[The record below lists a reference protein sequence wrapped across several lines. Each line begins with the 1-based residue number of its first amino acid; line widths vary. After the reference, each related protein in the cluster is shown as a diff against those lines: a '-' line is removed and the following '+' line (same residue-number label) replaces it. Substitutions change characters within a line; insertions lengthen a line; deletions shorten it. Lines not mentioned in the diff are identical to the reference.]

1 MAIFES
7 LEEPPPLPTTQ
18 VPCLNIFNRYA
29 VGQSRTSRVSSEAI
43 ELDCGPTDPPAG
55 EFLQAYAG
63 FVAQLTGQEKIA
75 FVRDPCSSVAGLQD
89 PARVIV
95 LATRKTRQ
103 EPDKAARF
111 DIQEQNYD
119 DYNKDE
125 VQFHLNLAQLA
136 GTEQTLFSDHEDLFT
151 LNVRSSPETCKLQIS
166 VVYPSHLV
174 PSHAIPQLL
183 KTITSHLTRSVA
195 SLQLPNINN
204 SKHSP
209 ELSELNWPSLGKPPS
224 QSQPFNGRSHGPFL
238 LHSAFGAWAE
248 QAPHTQAIDFVSTLG
263 DSNRPAEHHTLTYG
277 ALNTAATRLAA
288 HIHERISN
296 SAGPAH
302 SQFIIPIYI
311 STSVELYISYL
322 AVLKAG
328 FAFCPI
334 PLDAPASRTAEILR
348 DLTSP
353 VILGVGD
360 EPSSGPWV
368 SEQPEPAWIDV
379 TAVSGWRDLSRT
391 DKSNVEELLEINFQ
405 PPTITDNDLAYLMY
419 TSGST
424 GKPKGVQ
431 VTHKAV
437 SCSIESHASS
447 IPLPSRTSDGFRW
460 FQFANPTF
468 DPSLMEIFVTLS
480 SGGTLCSASR
490 ALMLTD
496 LEGALNEVKA
506 TIMMATPSLAG
517 LIRPSELLTLKHLW
531 TMGEALSQ
539 TVIDKFARDFTLI
552 NTYGPTEGAINCTFL
567 GPVENGI
574 RGSIIGG
581 PLPTCSMLVI
591 DPNSDS
597 PSPVP
602 VGCVGELALAGPQVS
617 RGYLNREAET
627 AKAFVDSPEFG
638 RIYRTGDMARVV
650 WGQSGELLIDF
661 LGRILS
667 DQAKLSGRR
676 VELGEIES
684 LLATVDGVAEVVTV
698 VVKRDQE
705 EIGSERVVACIV
717 SAGQTDADK
726 RDLVDRCCQTVNH
739 HLISY
744 MRPSA
749 YLFLPKL
756 PRLTSGKTDRK
767 AIGSLLLRGNDNL
780 DIYQSDMSAAVG
792 DGQEWDSSNNEV
804 RSIVVEALAQAV
816 GEKASAI
823 QPGASLHA
831 LGLDSLGAMK
841 LLQKLRD
848 NSIHDLGVAGV
859 LRAQTPVALVALAV
873 QSIES
878 TELREEHKNHLAKT
892 EETPRQELNLFSDRN
907 ITTCAGRLQ
916 LGEADIEKVLPTTA
930 TQSGM
935 LASYLRS
942 SAASTPTTRSYIYH
956 SVMSLKPEAG
966 LDRLKQAWD
975 TVIQSY
981 DSFRTVF
988 CWLDDDLAPFAQC
1001 ILDSK
1006 ASRHPGWN
1014 IYAAVKGDTQADEKT
1029 ELALR
1034 TAERNIDIQRHPWQ
1048 LSLVYLEDQV
1058 CLILSM
1064 FHGIFDG
1071 GSLQLLL
1078 DDVSAVYTGQDSLP
1092 RTSLDHIV
1100 DHHFMADHAST
1111 AEFWNRQLEGYVPVD
1126 FPSLSSTRPPA
1137 SPATHAVEVC
1147 SQVGYDQLKQG
1158 SKMMA
1163 TTPLSVVQAAW
1174 SSILL
1179 AYTGANGHDVVFGS
1193 VVSGR
1198 LDEKSEVC
1206 IGPTFTT
1213 VPIRLNLHKVPKGG
1227 ENFDSRSV
1235 AKHLASLNTDAMTYL
1250 QPRLGSVVTAEGR
1263 LPYDTL
1269 LAYQDFSAKGTSPA
1283 IWQSIH
1289 HPAMVND
1296 FAVMIEV
1303 WPGEN
1308 STLTLRATFSEKVMD
1323 RAAAEMMLAE
1333 MDSIIASILNSPGD
1347 NFLETSAIDDGR
1359 LKSGLDLA
1367 APPSSM
1373 VFDSMLL
1380 HSAFEQHVEFNP
1392 DALALIFKR
1401 ALADEANTANI
1412 SWTYR
1417 ELNSRAQA
1425 LAAQLHS
1432 GHYEL
1437 CPGSVVPICIQK
1449 SPALYVAILAILKAG
1464 CAWCPIDVSSPPQRR
1479 SNLIARTGSRVLLVS
1494 SEDTIDAAELLPDG
1508 CQPLNVSPF
1517 TNQSLSLLPD
1527 HQPLMAH
1534 ETKSSNMAYLIW
1546 TSGTTGAPKG
1556 VPITHSA
1563 GVASIASLMKTIPLG
1578 ASGTPRTLQLSD
1590 SIFDVSIQDIFYTW
1604 SSGGTL
1610 ISASREIML
1619 GSFPQLANETKAT
1632 HVHLTP
1638 AFAAGIRRSACKTLQ
1653 VITMIGEKLPQPVA
1667 DDWGTDMRAFNTY
1680 GPAEATI
1687 VSTVR
1692 EFGNEHSS
1700 VKSAN
1705 IGWPLDTVSVFVTKG
1720 EKLLMKHAVGELAL
1734 GGPQLSPGY
1743 LAQEEITKAKYRWNE
1758 NVSQILYYTG
1768 DLVRMLSD
1776 GSLEYLHRVDDIV
1789 KLGGI
1794 RVELSEISYT
1804 LADSHPLIDTV
1815 ETLVLN
1821 RPDRPTNVV
1830 VSFLSAPQA
1839 VVGIDHSGEAIVD
1852 ELGAS
1857 IASAALKAAS
1867 SSLPP
1872 HMIPSCCIVISSI
1885 PRTQSGKTDRR
1896 ALQAIYVGL
1905 DIDSW
1910 DQALGLS
1917 SDGSLQSISDS
1928 SSTPLNGRI
1937 TSTVSAFANV
1947 KQSLITGAS
1956 RLATLGIDSIRAI
1969 RLASRLNENGDK
1981 ISVQDVLQCRTVA
1994 DLVNRVELAP
2004 EQDQERYD
2012 LEAFNSQWHDAVASA
2027 VTGDFQVAPA
2037 TAIQEGT
2044 LSETMSNVAMYWSS
2058 HFFALDPSVDL
2069 NRLKEAWHA
2078 VCQSNAALRTGFVS
2092 IAALEEQAVEG
2103 SSKHDLLQVLYN
2115 QHDIDWAYTEC
2126 TQASYRSVLEDRVN
2140 DIMAKHQN
2148 SYFIQPPWA
2157 ITVLAKEDEQVLVL
2171 TLHHSIHDGPSL
2183 DFIKNDV
2190 YSAYQSSAP
2199 TRPSLQQAL
2208 SLALPTPTQKQE
2220 TSDFWRAELEPFA
2233 NAGPPAWA
2241 ELTGKRVRN
2250 GIVPKRSFIS
2260 ESISLSESASAL
2272 RTKAAG
2278 LGVASVASVLRAAW
2292 GIVLLAHLG
2301 DTATVFAETLSDRVL
2316 DAEMAEVIG
2325 PFISIVPV
2333 PFHAKGTVRE
2343 LFDEQGR
2350 TYERSWTHRH
2360 VHPREIRKALKRAPG
2375 QSVYPA
2381 VFTFHPSSEGG
2392 SSSRTAIWEERED
2405 ELGLNVEHSF
2415 ALNASEE
2422 TDGTLTII
2430 VSCLSTIM
2438 SATHLNL
2445 FGRHIDA
2452 VVSAM
2457 LAHPDEPVHEI
2468 SRFLPTDLLSISGPD
2483 PSPAVKESVSWSPAY
2498 WLEANA
2504 KTNPDWPAVE
2514 VATSITDKGVVK
2526 DSMSYARLDS
2536 EANKVAAYLASRGFQ
2551 NRLIAVCGTPSL
2563 LLYPITLGI
2572 FKSGNAYMPI
2582 DEGLPEDRKFVMIED
2597 GNSPI
2602 VFTESSLYHTF
2613 ANIPQTCEAIR
2624 FDDQSFQDIL
2634 SQMPSEDQSDP
2645 AELND
2650 PAYVLFTSGST
2661 GKPKGVVVT
2670 RGNLSSFLQSW
2681 SELVMRIAPDT
2692 LSLGGRGRFLALAN
2706 RAFDPHIAEMF
2717 GPWCFGMATC
2727 AADRTLLLDDLQGAL
2742 VQWDITHASFVP
2754 SVLDQMNILP
2764 SDVPKLRYI
2773 SVGGEKISQR
2783 VLDTWVADTGV
2794 SLVNA
2799 YGPTEV
2805 TIGCTFAH
2813 VNEDTNMRNIGTPLS
2828 ACTCHVLV
2836 PDSLHHALRGQVGE
2850 LCFTGSIVAKGY
2862 MDRPDAKGFV
2872 TGPNGEHMYRTGDM
2886 GRMMADGS
2894 IEYFGRS
2901 DDQTKIRGQRLE
2913 LGEVSE
2919 VVRASSPV
2927 AVDVVSMIVKH
2938 PALARSQLVSFI
2950 ARSVRNKGA
2959 ELAIIYP
2966 DIATLAND
2974 LRRACE
2980 KRLPVYMV
2988 PEIVL
2993 PITNI
2998 PLARLSGKADSK
3010 ELRRIFGTL
3019 SLDEVLRGNS
3029 LVSASDAPVVDR
3041 ALTAEEERIIEEIAR
3056 IGTIDGSLIKPHTN
3070 IFEIGIDSLGVIGL
3084 SVRLRAAGYDASV
3097 AAIMNSPVVEQLALL
3112 PKRDDNIS
3120 AQTADK
3126 DWEQRLNSLKSK
3138 FIEMHPEAVN
3148 TQVSVRPCLPLQE
3161 GLVARSM
3168 NNDDEDL
3175 YVNHVLLKLKEDVQP
3190 DLLQSAWSVAA
3201 ANNEILRTAFA
3212 ALDSEIVQIVFPAEG
3227 STLEWAQQRFDGI
3240 EQAKGS
3246 FISQYRSIARN
3257 IIQNISTTPPVR
3269 FNVASSQSGQPL
3281 LLLVS
3286 MHHSLYDG
3294 ESFGMLLDDVAKHYA
3309 GVSPPERGSPSAF
3322 IQHVHSQSLDKSK
3335 SHWEE
3340 ELSGCSPTL
3349 FRNDTS
3355 DVGEPVTIDRT
3366 SISALSDIKRY
3377 AANLRTTVPS
3387 LMQSIFALLLADSI
3401 NSSDITYGLVLSG
3414 RSVSVPGA
3422 ESVLLPCITTIPARL
3437 NTKGLNTV
3445 EEVIAYAQRTSAN
3458 SLEYQHTS
3466 LRYIQQWV
3474 NSGKPVFDCLFSFV
3488 KTTQP
3493 PVNAPWEEL
3502 ASDMPM
3508 EYPLALEVEADEAQ
3522 DQLHLHCGFT
3532 SAFGSRSRVDNLVE
3546 KMDVVLSTIING
3558 ESLSLESFNLSQTSI
3573 QTNKPEEKVWNDNAW
3588 SQLEQS
3594 IRQIVADFCGLGID
3608 VVLKGTSF
3616 LRLGVDSVTAIQ
3628 LSKRLRTDGVPVSSR
3643 DIMRYSCVGA
3653 LAQNVLEKTNSVP
3666 HAAEPAKKSEILD
3679 ISAYA
3684 SHARL
3689 LNSQDTIE
3697 GIFKCTPLQS
3707 SMITQTLGLS
3717 GAVYV
3722 HPHIV
3727 KLSETC
3733 NVDTLASALQKVIDA
3748 NDILRTSFHF
3758 IQELGGQWV
3767 GAVHSQ
3773 YCPEWQES
3781 SISADGDVDATAL
3794 DVLRLDEES
3803 AFSIP
3808 PLRAAIIHRSS
3819 ERFFALVTHH
3829 SLYDGTS
3836 LRFIFED
3843 LMLAHQGLPLP
3854 RRSRFADSAHRISQ
3868 GQEEAC
3874 TFWTE
3879 SLQGYKVTEVPPL
3892 PESDSSPHMFF
3903 SEARVELDISSIA
3916 NACQALEVT
3925 VQTAALLSYAKVIA
3939 KLTGQRDVVFGHV
3952 LARRS
3957 GDALD
3962 EDQTIGPLFNTVA
3975 QRIDLGS
3982 KLTTNRE
3989 MLQRLQRF
3997 SADSQDFQHASLR
4010 TIQTRLREA
4019 RQLDTASVF
4028 DTLFVFQK
4036 SAEGP
4041 GSLSEPNSL
4050 WTPFNSAEALDGQAQ
4065 YKLNVEVDHGDDG
4078 IVVRA
4083 SCQGQFLSQRNLDDT
4098 LKAFSLAFSDTIIQ
4112 PSRSVT
4118 AYPDCFDHL
4127 PSPTASAAK
4136 EAVVDSEEP
4145 SHEPIVRKV
4154 LSEISGVPIDAL
4166 QPNSSIFSIGLDSV
4180 SAIRVASELRLQ
4192 GLAAGVAD
4200 VLQGST
4206 VRGISSRLQLSIKK
4220 QDSLQRPL
4228 IPDMDQIRP
4237 RVLEQIQRSAEE
4249 VEQILPCLNGQMYH
4263 LASWLKSRRTL
4274 FEPAWPYACSQRID
4288 IDRMQNAWT
4297 QLRQQNSILRTC
4309 FAAVSPSRAVQV
4321 VLKTASHDDT
4331 FEVISSSECLVEAA
4345 QTWAKIESIRPSTL
4359 HSPPVRLR
4367 LIKAADRDGFLLLVN
4382 HAAYDAWSMPMIVQQ
4397 LADIYLGVSS
4407 ESGPEFASFVN
4418 FTTQSAKVL
4427 DQDSYWDSVIGESSP
4442 TLLGS
4447 SYTNGTHTNGT
4458 GSSHRTSQLFVGSW
4472 EKIPNLPY
4480 LERTCQAAGVSLQ
4493 SVTLLAVSRV
4503 LARLAQVP
4511 SPTFGLYQSGRSAA
4525 FSGIE
4530 GLAGPCL
4537 NVTPF
4542 TARDVLSTDR
4552 PLASDTV
4559 NAVRSIQGSLAD
4571 LIPYEQTSLRDILTN
4586 WAHKNPATPV
4596 LFNAWVNLLWTGQPA
4611 PQSASATL
4619 FEPVPIGVPTD
4630 FILSTAPA
4638 RLATEKTSVDALDTT
4653 YLPGQNIF
4661 IDIGPDPRTQTIG
4674 FGVRVEGG
4682 LMSESETRTF
4692 IDGVAYEIEGLVRSL
4707 ER

>member
-1 MAIFES
+1 MEI
-7 LEEPPPLPTTQ
+7 
-18 VPCLNIFNRYA
+18 
-29 VGQSRTSRVSSEAI
+29 
-43 ELDCGPTDPPAG
+43 
-55 EFLQAYAG
+55 
-63 FVAQLTGQEKIA
+63 
-75 FVRDPCSSVAGLQD
+75 
-89 PARVIV
+89 
-95 LATRKTRQ
+95 
-103 EPDKAARF
+103 
-111 DIQEQNYD
+111 
-119 DYNKDE
+119 
-125 VQFHLNLAQLA
+125 
-136 GTEQTLFSDHEDLFT
+136 
-151 LNVRSSPETCKLQIS
+151 RSSPETGKLQICA
-166 VVYPSHLV
+166 VYPTHLV
-174 PSHAIPQLL
+174 PPHAVPQLL
-183 KTITSHLTRSVA
+183 KTVTSHLTCSIA
-195 SLQLPNINN
+195 GLHLPNDEE
-204 SKHSP
+204 SKYSAD
-209 ELSELNWPSLGKPPS
+209 LSKLNWPSLGEPPS
-224 QSQPFNGRSHGPFL
+224 RSQPFDGDHDGPIL
-238 LHSAFGAWAE
+238 LHSAFTTWAE
-248 QAPHTQAIDFVSTLG
+248 RAPQTQAIDFISALA
-263 DSNRPAEHHTLTYG
+263 DSKGPAEHHTLTYG

-288 HIHERISN
+288 HIRQSV
-296 SAGPAH
+296 STCTGPRH
-302 SQFIIPIYI
+302 GQFIIPVYI
-311 STSVELYISYL
+311 STSVELYLSYL

-334 PLDAPASRTAEILR
+334 PLDAPASRIAEILS
-348 DLTSP
+348 DLSSP

-360 EPSSGPWV
+360 DPSSRPWGL
-368 SEQPEPAWIDV
+368 EHLQPAWIDV
-379 TAVSGWRDLSRT
+379 TAVSRWRDLSNT
-391 DKSNVEELLEINFQ
+391 ADHANVEELFELKFQ
-405 PPTITDNDLAYLMY
+405 PPTIADNDLAYLMY

-447 IPLPSRTSDGFRW
+447 IPLPSTNSDGFRW

-480 SGGTLCSASR
+480 SGGTLCSAPR
-490 ALMLTD
+490 ELMLTD
-496 LEGALNEVKA
+496 LEGALNEARA

-531 TMGEALSQ
+531 TMGESLSQ
-539 TVIDKFARDFTLI
+539 TVIDKFAQDFTLV
-552 NTYGPTEGAINCTFL
+552 NAYGPTEGAINCTFL

-581 PLPTCSMLVI
+581 PLPTCSMLVL
-591 DPNSDS
+591 DPNSNN

-602 VGCVGELALAGPQVS
+602 IGCVGELALTGPQVS
-617 RGYLNREAET
+617 MGYLNREAET
-627 AKAFVDSPEFG
+627 AKAFVDSSEFG

-661 LGRILS
+661 LGRMLS

-684 LLATVDGVAEVVTV
+684 LLAAVDGVAEVVTV
-698 VVKRDQE
+698 VVRRDE
-705 EIGSERVVACIV
+705 ETGSERVVACLV
-717 SAGQTDADK
+717 SDGQSDADK
-726 RDLVDRCCQTVNH
+726 RDLVDRCCQTVNR

-744 MRPSA
+744 MRPST
-749 YLFLPKL
+749 YLFLQKL

-767 AIGSLLLRGNDNL
+767 SIGRLLLRGEDTL
-780 DIYQSDMSAAVG
+780 DIYQSDMSAPAG
-792 DGQEWDSSNNEV
+792 DEQQWGSSNNEV
-804 RSIVVEALAQAV
+804 RSVVVEALAQAV

-823 QPGASLHA
+823 KPGASLHA

-841 LLQKLRD
+841 LLQTLRD
-848 NSIHDLGVAGV
+848 NSIHGLGVADV
-859 LRAQTPVALVALAV
+859 LRAQTPLALVSLAV
-873 QSIES
+873 QSMES
-878 TELREEHKNHLAKT
+878 TELRDERESNRAAT
-892 EETPRQELNLFSDRN
+892 EEALRRDLKLFSERSVA
-907 ITTCAGRLQ
+907 TCAERLKID
-916 LGEADIEKVLPTTA
+916 EADIEKVLPTTA

-956 SVMSLKPEAG
+956 SVMSLKLEAD

-975 TVIQSY
+975 AVIQSY

-1001 ILDSK
+1001 ILDPK

-1014 IYAAVKGDTQADEKT
+1014 IYAAVKGDTQPEGKT

-1078 DDVSAVYTGQDSLP
+1078 DDVSAVYTGQEPLP

-1100 DHHFMADHAST
+1100 DHHFMADHAAT
-1111 AEFWNRQLEGYVPVD
+1111 AEFWNAQFEGYVPVD

-1137 SPATHAVEVC
+1137 SPASHAVEVF
-1147 SQVGYDQLKQG
+1147 SQIGYDQLKQG

-1163 TTPLSVVQAAW
+1163 TTPLSVIQAAW

-1179 AYTGANGHDVVFGS
+1179 AYTGASGHDVVFGS

-1198 LDEKSEVC
+1198 LDAKSEVC

-1213 VPIRLNLHKVPKGG
+1213 VPIRLDLHKIPKAG
-1227 ENFDSRSV
+1227 EYFESCSV
-1235 AKHLASLNTDAMTYL
+1235 ARHLASLNTEAMTHL

-1283 IWQSIH
+1283 IWKSIH

-1303 WPGEN
+1303 WPGDDL
-1308 STLTLRATFSEKVMD
+1308 TLTLRATFSERAMD
-1323 RAAAEMMLAE
+1323 RAAAEIMLAQ
-1333 MDSIIASILNSPGD
+1333 MDTIIASILNRPGG
-1347 NFLETSAIDDGR
+1347 NFLDTPAIDDER
-1359 LKSGLDLA
+1359 IKAGLDLV
-1367 APPSSM
+1367 APSPSTLSDDL
-1373 VFDSMLL
+1373 FL
-1380 HSAFEQHVEFNP
+1380 HSEFEKHVESNP

-1401 ALADEANTANI
+1401 VLADDTNAANV

-1432 GHYEL
+1432 GDYEL
-1437 CPGSVVPICIQK
+1437 RPGSVIPICIQK

-1479 SNLIARTGSRVLLVS
+1479 SNLIARTGARVLLVS
-1494 SEDTIDAAELLPDG
+1494 GADSIEAAELLPEG
-1508 CQPLNVSPF
+1508 CQPLNVVPF
-1517 TNQSLSLLPD
+1517 TD
-1527 HQPLMAH
+1527 QPLSDLSSNL
-1534 ETKSSNMAYLIW
+1534 ESLRNGTKSSNTAYLIW

-1556 VPITHSA
+1556 VPITHTA

-1578 ASGTPRTLQLSD
+1578 TTGTPRMLQLSD
-1590 SIFDVSIQDIFYTW
+1590 SIFDVSIQDVFYTW

-1638 AFAAGIRRSACKTLQ
+1638 AFAAGIRRSACKTLE

-1667 DDWGTDMRAFNTY
+1667 DDWGRDMRAFNTY

-1692 EFGNEHSS
+1692 EFGNEHSA

-1705 IGWPLDTVSVFVTKG
+1705 IGWPLNTVSVFVTNG
-1720 EKLLMKHAVGELAL
+1720 ENLLMKHAVGELAL

-1743 LAQEEITKAKYRWNE
+1743 LAQDEITKAKYRWNE
-1758 NVSQILYYTG
+1758 KASQILYYTG

-1804 LADSHPLIDTV
+1804 LMDSHPLIDTV

-1830 VSFLSAPQA
+1830 VSFLVAPQA
-1839 VVGIDHSGEAIVD
+1839 VVGTDHSDEAIVD
-1852 ELGAS
+1852 ELGVS
-1857 IASAALKAAS
+1857 IASAALNTAS

-1872 HMIPSCCIVISSI
+1872 HMIPSCCIVVSSI

-1896 ALQAIYVGL
+1896 ALQAIYIGL
-1905 DIDSW
+1905 DIDGW
-1910 DQALGLS
+1910 DQALGLGRDS
-1917 SDGSLQSISDS
+1917 SLQDNSDS
-1928 SSTPLNGRI
+1928 PSAPLSGRI
-1937 TSTVSAFANV
+1937 ISTVSAFANV

-1969 RLASRLNENGDK
+1969 RLASRLNENGDR

-1994 DLVNRVELAP
+1994 DLVNRVGFAP
-2004 EQDQERYD
+2004 EDQGQDRYD
-2012 LEAFNSQWHDAVASA
+2012 MEAFNSQWHDAVADA
-2027 VTGDFQVAPA
+2027 VTGDFHVAPA

-2044 LSETMSNVAMYWSS
+2044 LSETMGAMAMYWSN
-2058 HFFALDPSVDL
+2058 HFFALDPSVDIS
-2069 NRLKEAWHA
+2069 RLKQAWNA
-2078 VCQSNAALRTGFVS
+2078 VCQSNAALRTGFVP
-2092 IAALEEQAVEG
+2092 IAALEGERVDG

-2115 QHDIDWAYTEC
+2115 QHDIDWVYTKC
-2126 TQASYRSVLEDRVN
+2126 TRTSYRSVLEERVN
-2140 DIMAKHQN
+2140 HVMSKHQN

-2157 ITVLAKEDEQVLVL
+2157 ITVLATEDEQVMVL

-2190 YSAYQSSAP
+2190 YNAYESSAP
-2199 TRPSLQQAL
+2199 IRPELEKAL
-2208 SLALPTPTQKQE
+2208 SLVVPTPTQKQKTNE
-2220 TSDFWRAELEPFA
+2220 FWRAELEPFA
-2233 NAGPPAWA
+2233 NADPPTWA

-2250 GIVPKRSFIS
+2250 GIVPTRSFIS
-2260 ESISLSESASAL
+2260 ESIPLAESASSL
-2272 RTKAAG
+2272 RAKAAG
-2278 LGVASVASVLRAAW
+2278 LGVSSMASVLRAAW
-2292 GIVLLAHLG
+2292 GVVLLAYLG

-2316 DAEMAEVIG
+2316 DAEMAEVVG
-2325 PFISIVPV
+2325 PFISVVPV

-2343 LFDEQGR
+2343 LFDEQNR

-2360 VHPREIRKALKRAPG
+2360 VHPREVRVALKRAPG

-2381 VFTFHPSSEGG
+2381 VFTFHPSSGGG
-2392 SSSRTAIWEERED
+2392 SSSRTPIWEERED

-2415 ALNASEE
+2415 ALNVSEE
-2422 TDGTLTII
+2422 SDGTLTLV
-2430 VSCLSTIM
+2430 VSCLSTLM
-2438 SATHLNL
+2438 SPTHLSL

-2457 LAHPDEPVHEI
+2457 LEHPDEPVREI
-2468 SRFLPTDLLSISGPD
+2468 SRFLPTNLLSISSPD
-2483 PSPAVKESVSWSPAY
+2483 PSSAIKESVPWNPAH
-2498 WLEANA
+2498 WLEAHA
-2504 KTNPDWPAVE
+2504 KTHPDWPAVE
-2514 VATSITDKGVVK
+2514 VATSITDEGVVK
-2526 DSMSYARLDS
+2526 ECMSYAKLNS
-2536 EANKVAAYLASRGFQ
+2536 EANKVAAYLVSRGFH
-2551 NRLIAVCGTPSL
+2551 NRLIAVCGPPSL

-2582 DEGLPEDRKFVMIED
+2582 DEGLPEDRKAVMIED

-2602 VFTESSLYHTF
+2602 VFTESSLHHKF
-2613 ANIPQTCEAIR
+2613 ANIPHTCEAIR
-2624 FDDQSFQDIL
+2624 FDDQPFQDII
-2634 SQMPSEDQSDP
+2634 SQMPSEDQSYHANSD
-2645 AELND
+2645 D

-2681 SELVMRIAPDT
+2681 SDLVRRVAPKT
-2692 LSLGGRGRFLALAN
+2692 LDLGGRGRFLALAN
-2706 RAFDPHIAEMF
+2706 KAFDPHLAEMF

-2727 AADRTLLLDDLQGAL
+2727 SADRTLLLDDLQGAL

-2754 SVLDQMNILP
+2754 SILDQMNILP
-2764 SDVPKLRYI
+2764 PDTPKLKYI

-2783 VLDTWVADTGV
+2783 VLDTWVVDTGV

-2813 VNEDTNMRNIGTPLS
+2813 VNQDTNMRNIGTPLS

-2836 PDSLHHALRGQVGE
+2836 PDSLTYALLGQVGE

-2886 GRMMADGS
+2886 GRMMVDGS

-2938 PALARSQLVSFI
+2938 PALARSQLVSFV
-2950 ARSVRNKGA
+2950 ARSVRNRGD
-2959 ELAIIYP
+2959 ELAIIYS
-2966 DIATLAND
+2966 DIAALASD

-2980 KRLPVYMV
+2980 KKLPVYMV

-2993 PITNI
+2993 PLTNI

-3019 SLDEVLRGNS
+3019 TLDDVLRGNS
-3029 LVSASDAPVVDR
+3029 LLPASDNAVVDR
-3041 ALTAEEERIIEEIAR
+3041 ALTAEEDRIVEEIAR
-3056 IGTIDGSLIKPHTN
+3056 MGTVDGSLVKPRTN

-3084 SVRLRAAGYDASV
+3084 SVRLRAAGYDATV
-3097 AAIMNSPVVEQLALL
+3097 AAIMNSPVIEQLALL
-3112 PKRDDNIS
+3112 PKREDIVTSSQAD
-3120 AQTADK
+3120 DK
-3126 DWEQRLNSLKSK
+3126 DWEQRLTSLTAK
-3138 FIEMHPEAVN
+3138 FVEMHPEPLNA
-3148 TQVSVRPCLPLQE
+3148 QASVRPCLPLQE

-3168 NNDDEDL
+3168 NNDGDEL
-3175 YVNHVLLKLKEDVQP
+3175 YVNHVLLKLAGNVQP
-3190 DLLQSAWSVAA
+3190 ELLRSAWSLAA
-3201 ANNEILRTAFA
+3201 SKNEILRTAFA
-3212 ALDSEIVQIVFPAEG
+3212 PLDSQIVQVVFPAEG
-3227 STLEWAQQRFDGI
+3227 NTLHWDEQEFDGV
-3240 EQAKGS
+3240 EQGRQG
-3246 FISQYRSIARN
+3246 FTSQYRRIARN
-3257 IIQNISTTPPVR
+3257 IIQHISTTPPVR
-3269 FNVASSQSGQPL
+3269 FNVASTQSGQPF

-3286 MHHSLYDG
+3286 IHHGLYDG
-3294 ESFGMLLDDVAKHYA
+3294 ESFGMLLDDVAKHYTR
-3309 GVSPPERGSPSAF
+3309 VSPPERGSPSAF
-3322 IQHVHSQSLDKSK
+3322 IQHVHSQSPEKSK
-3335 SHWEE
+3335 SHWKQ

-3355 DVGEPVTIDRT
+3355 DIGEPSTIDRT
-3366 SISALSDIKRY
+3366 SASALSDVKRY
-3377 AANLRTTVPS
+3377 AASLRTTVPS

-3437 NTKGLNTV
+3437 NTRGLNTV
-3445 EEVIAYAQRTSAN
+3445 EEVIAYVQRTSAK
-3458 SLEYQHTS
+3458 SLGYQHTS

-3493 PVNAPWEEL
+3493 VANAPWEEL
-3502 ASDMPM
+3502 ASEMPM
-3508 EYPLALEVEADEAQ
+3508 EYPLAMEVEADDAQ
-3522 DQLHLHCGFT
+3522 DQLYLHCGFT
-3532 SAFGSRSRVDNLVE
+3532 SSFGSHSRVNNLVA
-3546 KMDVVLSTIING
+3546 KMDIVLSTIING

-3573 QTNKPEEKVWNDNAW
+3573 QTNQLQEKVWKDDSW
-3588 SQLEQS
+3588 TQLEQS
-3594 IRQIVADFCGLGID
+3594 IRQTVADFCSLGVD
-3608 VVLKGTSF
+3608 VVSKGTSF

-3628 LSKRLRTDGVPVSSR
+3628 LSKQLRLNGVAVTSR

-3653 LAQNVLEKTNSVP
+3653 LAQNIAKTASVP
-3666 HAAEPAKKSEILD
+3666 DVTKATRNSEIPDL
-3679 ISAYA
+3679 SAYA
-3684 SHARL
+3684 SHVHL
-3689 LNSQDTIE
+3689 LNSKDMIE
-3697 GIFKCTPLQS
+3697 TTFMCTPLQS

-3727 KLSETC
+3727 QLSETC
-3733 NVDTLASALQKVIDA
+3733 NLGNLKSALQNVIDA

-3758 IQELGGQWV
+3758 IQELGNQWV
-3767 GAVHSQ
+3767 GAVHSL
-3773 YCPEWQES
+3773 YSPGWHETI
-3781 SISADGDVDATAL
+3781 ISPDGDIDATAL
-3794 DVLRLDEES
+3794 NVLRLDEES
-3803 AFSIP
+3803 AFAIP
-3808 PLRAAIIHRSS
+3808 PIRAAMIHRSN

-3843 LMLAHQGLPLP
+3843 LILAYQGLPLP
-3854 RRSRFADSAHRISQ
+3854 TRSPFADSALRISQ
-3868 GQEEAC
+3868 GQDEAC
-3874 TFWTE
+3874 GFWTE
-3879 SLQGYKVTEVPPL
+3879 SLRGYKVTEVPPL
-3892 PESDSSPHMFF
+3892 PEAESSSHMFF
-3903 SEARVELDISSIA
+3903 SEARVELDISAIA

-3925 VQTAALLSYAKVIA
+3925 VRTAALLSYAKVIA
-3939 KLTGQRDVVFGHV
+3939 RLTSQDDVVFGHV

-3957 GDALD
+3957 VDTLD

-3982 KLTTNRE
+3982 KVTTNRE

-3997 SADSQDFQHASLR
+3997 SADSQDYQHASLR
-4010 TIQTRLREA
+4010 AIQTRLREA

-4041 GSLSEPNSL
+4041 GGLSEMNSL
-4050 WTPFNSAEALDGQAQ
+4050 WTPFNTVEALDGQAQ
-4065 YKLNVEVDHGDDG
+4065 YKLNVEVDHGADG
-4078 IVVRA
+4078 VVVRA
-4083 SCQGQFLSQRNLDDT
+4083 SCQGQFLSQRNLDDA
-4098 LKAFSLAFSDTIIQ
+4098 LKAFSHAFCETITH

-4118 AYPDCFDHL
+4118 AYPAYFDYL
-4127 PSPTASAAK
+4127 PSPLAHAAATDIGLVK
-4136 EAVVDSEEP
+4136 SEEP

-4154 LSEISGVPIDAL
+4154 LSEISGLPVDAL

-4200 VLQGST
+4200 ILQGST
-4206 VRGISSRLQLSIKK
+4206 IRGISSRLRFNPKK

-4228 IPDMDQIRP
+4228 VPDIDNIRP
-4237 RVLEQIQRSAEE
+4237 MVLEQVRRVPEE
-4249 VEQILPCLNGQMYH
+4249 VEQILPCLSGQMYH

-4274 FEPAWPYACSQRID
+4274 FEPAWPYACSQRIEVE
-4288 IDRMQNAWT
+4288 RMQDAWA
-4297 QLRQQNSILRTC
+4297 QLRQRNSILRTC

-4321 VLKTASHDDT
+4321 VLKAAAHDDGT
-4331 FEVISSSECLVEAA
+4331 FQVISSSECLVEAGR
-4345 QTWAKIESIRPSTL
+4345 TWAKIESIHPSTL
-4359 HSPPVRLR
+4359 DSPPVRLR
-4367 LIKAADRDGFLLLVN
+4367 LIKAADRDGFLLIVN
-4382 HAAYDAWSMPMIVQQ
+4382 HASYDAWSMPMIVQQ

-4407 ESGPEFASFVN
+4407 KSAPEFASFVN
-4418 FTTQSAKVL
+4418 FTTQTARSL
-4427 DQDSYWDSVIGESSP
+4427 EQESYWESVLAGSSP
-4442 TLLGS
+4442 TLLGPS
-4447 SYTNGTHTNGT
+4447 NTNGTYTNGA
-4458 GSSHRTSQLFVGSW
+4458 GSSHRTRQLFVGSW
-4472 EKIPNLPY
+4472 EKIPNLLY
-4480 LERTCQAAGVSLQ
+4480 LERSCQAAGISLQ
-4493 SVTLLAVSRV
+4493 SVTLLAVSRI
-4503 LARLAQVP
+4503 LARLAEVS

-4525 FSGIE
+4525 FAGIE

-4542 TARDVLSTDR
+4542 TVRDVLSNDS
-4552 PLASDTV
+4552 LMGSDTLK
-4559 NAVRSIQGSLAD
+4559 AVRSIQESLAD
-4571 LIPYEQTSLRDILTN
+4571 LIPYEQASLREILTN
-4586 WAHKNPATPV
+4586 WANKHPATPS
-4596 LFNAWVNLLWTGQPA
+4596 LFNAWVNLLWTGQSAAQPA
-4611 PQSASATL
+4611 SQAL

-4638 RLATEKTSVDALDTT
+4638 SLATEKTSVDELDTS
-4653 YLPGQNIF
+4653 YLPDQNIF

-4682 LMSESETRTF
+4682 LMGESETRDF
-4692 IDGVAYEIEGLVRSL
+4692 IDAVANEIEGLVRSL
-4707 ER
+4707 EN

>member
-1 MAIFES
+1 M
-7 LEEPPPLPTTQ
+7 
-18 VPCLNIFNRYA
+18 
-29 VGQSRTSRVSSEAI
+29 
-43 ELDCGPTDPPAG
+43 
-55 EFLQAYAG
+55 
-63 FVAQLTGQEKIA
+63 QL
-75 FVRDPCSSVAGLQD
+75 S
-89 PARVIV
+89 
-95 LATRKTRQ
+95 
-103 EPDKAARF
+103 AA
-111 DIQEQNYD
+111 
-119 DYNKDE
+119 
-125 VQFHLNLAQLA
+125 
-136 GTEQTLFSDHEDLFT
+136 
-151 LNVRSSPETCKLQIS
+151 
-166 VVYPSHLV
+166 YPSHLV
-174 PSHAIPQLL
+174 PTHAVPQLL
-183 KTITSHLTRSVA
+183 KTITSHLRCSVA
-195 SLQLPNINN
+195 GLQFPNSDEGRHSPNI
-204 SKHSP
+204 SK
-209 ELSELNWPSLGKPPS
+209 LNWPSLGKPPS
-224 QSQPFNGRSHGPFL
+224 RSQPFDGSHDGPFL
-238 LHSAFGAWAE
+238 LHSGFHAWAE
-248 QAPHTQAIDFVSTLG
+248 RTPHTQAIDFISSLA
-263 DSNRPAEHHTLTYG
+263 DSNGPAEHYTLTYG

-288 HIHERISN
+288 HIRHSASISN
-296 SAGPAH
+296 GTAH
-302 SQFIIPIYI
+302 GQFIIPIYAT
-311 STSVELYISYL
+311 TSVELYISYL

-334 PLDAPASRTAEILR
+334 PLDAPASRIAQILR
-348 DLTSP
+348 DLSSP
-353 VILGVGD
+353 VILGVGN
-360 EPSSGPWV
+360 EPSSRPWEL
-368 SEQPEPAWIDV
+368 EQLQPAWIDV
-379 TAVSGWRDLSRT
+379 TAVSRWMDLSNTT
-391 DKSNVEELLEINFQ
+391 DQGNVEELFELNFQ
-405 PPTITDNDLAYLMY
+405 PPTIADNDLAYLMY

-437 SCSIESHASS
+437 SCSIESHAAS
-447 IPLPSRTSDGFRW
+447 IPLPSNDSDGFRW

-480 SGGTLCSASR
+480 SGGTLCSAPR
-490 ALMLTD
+490 GLILTD
-496 LEGALNEVKA
+496 LEGALNEARA

-531 TMGEALSQ
+531 TMGESLSQ
-539 TVIDKFARDFTLI
+539 TVIDKFARDFTLV
-552 NTYGPTEGAINCTFL
+552 NAYGPTEGAINCTFL

-591 DPNSDS
+591 DPNNHT

-602 VGCVGELALAGPQVS
+602 IGCVGELALAGPQVS

-627 AKAFVDSPEFG
+627 AKAFVDSSEFG
-638 RIYRTGDMARVV
+638 RVYRTGDMARVV
-650 WGQSGELLIDF
+650 WGRSGELLIDF

-667 DQAKLSGRR
+667 DQAKISGRR

-698 VVKRDQE
+698 VVKRDEE
-705 EIGSERVVACIV
+705 EIGSERVVACLV
-717 SAGQTDADK
+717 SDGQSDADR

-749 YLFLPKL
+749 YLFLQKL

-767 AIGSLLLRGNDNL
+767 AIGSLLLRGEDTL
-780 DIYQSDMSAAVG
+780 DIYQSDMSAPAG

-804 RSIVVEALAQAV
+804 RSVIVEALAKAV
-816 GEKASAI
+816 GEKESAI
-823 QPGASLHA
+823 KPGASLHA

-841 LLQKLRD
+841 LLQTLRD
-848 NSIHDLGVAGV
+848 NSIHDLGVADV
-859 LRAQTPVALVALAV
+859 LRAQTPLALVSLAV

-878 TELREEHKNHLAKT
+878 TELREERQNNLAKT
-892 EETPRQELNLFSDRN
+892 EEVLRRELKLFSERN
-907 ITTCAGRLQ
+907 LATCAGRLQ
-916 LGEADIEKVLPTTA
+916 LDEVDIEKILPTTA

-942 SAASTPTTRSYIYH
+942 SAASTATSRSYIYH
-956 SVMSLKPEAG
+956 SVMSLKPEAD

-975 TVIQSY
+975 AVIQSY

-1001 ILDSK
+1001 ILDPKS
-1006 ASRHPGWN
+1006 SRHPGWN
-1014 IYAAVKGDTQADEKT
+1014 IYAAVKGDAQPEAKT

-1048 LSLVYLEDQV
+1048 LSLVYLKDQV

-1078 DDVSAVYTGQDSLP
+1078 DDVSAVYMGQQSQS

-1100 DHHFMADHAST
+1100 DHHFIADHAAT
-1111 AEFWNRQLEGYVPVD
+1111 AEFWNGQLEGYVPVD
-1126 FPSLSSTRPPA
+1126 FPSISSTRPPA

-1163 TTPLSVVQAAW
+1163 TTPLSVIQAAW

-1179 AYTGANGHDVVFGS
+1179 AYTGASGHDVVFGS

-1198 LDEKSEVC
+1198 LDAKSEVC

-1213 VPIRLNLHKVPKGG
+1213 VPIRLDLDRIPKSS
-1227 ENFDSRSV
+1227 EHFDSRSV
-1235 AKHLASLNTDAMTYL
+1235 ARHLASLNAEAMIHL

-1289 HPAMVND
+1289 HPPMVND

-1303 WPGEN
+1303 WPGDN

-1323 RAAAEMMLAE
+1323 RAAAEMMLAQ
-1333 MDSIIASILNSPGD
+1333 MDAIIASILNRPGD
-1347 NFLETSAIDDGR
+1347 DFLDTRAIDDER
-1359 LKSGLDLA
+1359 LKSGLDLV
-1367 APPSSM
+1367 APQSST
-1373 VFDSMLL
+1373 VSDGLLL
-1380 HSAFEQHVEFNP
+1380 HSAFEKHVESNP

-1401 ALADEANTANI
+1401 VLGDDINAANV

-1417 ELNSRAQA
+1417 ELDTRAQA
-1425 LAAQLHS
+1425 LTTQLHA
-1432 GHYEL
+1432 GDYEL
-1437 CPGSVVPICIQK
+1437 RPGSVIPICIQK

-1479 SNLIARTGSRVLLVS
+1479 SNLIERTGARVLLVS
-1494 SEDTIDAAELLPDG
+1494 SADSIEAAEILPEG
-1508 CQPLNVSPF
+1508 CQPLNVVPF
-1517 TNQSLSLLPD
+1517 TD
-1527 HQPLMAH
+1527 QPLSVFSSDLQPSRH
-1534 ETKSSNMAYLIW
+1534 EIKSSNTAYLIW

-1578 ASGTPRTLQLSD
+1578 ANGTPRTLQLSD
-1590 SIFDVSIQDIFYTW
+1590 SIFDVSIQDVFYTW

-1619 GSFPQLANETKAT
+1619 ASFPQLANETKAT

-1638 AFAAGIRRSACKTLQ
+1638 AFAAGIRRSACKTLE
-1653 VITMIGEKLPQPVA
+1653 VITMIGEKLPQTVA
-1667 DDWGTDMRAFNTY
+1667 DDWGKDMRAFNTY

-1692 EFGNEHSS
+1692 EFGNEHSA

-1705 IGWPLDTVSVFVTKG
+1705 IGWPLDTVSVFVTEG
-1720 EKLLMKHAVGELAL
+1720 ENLLMKQAVGELAL

-1743 LAQEEITKAKYRWNE
+1743 LAQEDITKAKYRWNE
-1758 NVSQILYYTG
+1758 KASQILYYTG

-1804 LADSHPLIDTV
+1804 LMDSHPLIDTV

-1830 VSFLSAPQA
+1830 VSFLAAPQA

-1852 ELGAS
+1852 ELGVS
-1857 IASAALKAAS
+1857 IASAALKEAS

-1872 HMIPSCCIVISSI
+1872 HMIPSCCVVISSI

-1896 ALQAIYVGL
+1896 ALQSVYVGL

-1910 DQALGLS
+1910 DKALGLS
-1917 SDGSLQSISDS
+1917 SDSSLPGISDS
-1928 SSTPLNGRI
+1928 SSAPLSGRI
-1937 TSTVSAFANV
+1937 ISTISAFANV
-1947 KQSLITGAS
+1947 KQSLITASS

-1994 DLVNRVELAP
+1994 DLVNRVESAP
-2004 EQDQERYD
+2004 EEGQARYD
-2012 LEAFNSQWHDAVASA
+2012 MEAFNSQWHGAVAS
-2027 VTGDFQVAPA
+2027 VVSGDFHVAPA
-2037 TAIQEGT
+2037 TSIQEGT
-2044 LSETMSNVAMYWSS
+2044 LSETMGNVAMYWSN

-2069 NRLKEAWHA
+2069 DRLKQAWHA
-2078 VCQSNAALRTGFVS
+2078 VCQSNAALRTGFVPT
-2092 IAALEEQAVEG
+2092 AALKVHPVEG
-2103 SSKHDLLQVLYN
+2103 SSKYDLLQVLYK
-2115 QHDIDWAYTEC
+2115 QHDIDWVYREC
-2126 TQASYRSVLEDRVN
+2126 TQASYRSVLQDRVN
-2140 DIMAKHQN
+2140 KYMAKHQN
-2148 SYFIQPPWA
+2148 SYFIRPPWA
-2157 ITVLAKEDEQVLVL
+2157 ITVLTTEKEQVMVL

-2183 DFIKNDV
+2183 DFIMNDV
-2190 YSAYQSSAP
+2190 YSAYRSSAP
-2199 TRPSLQQAL
+2199 IRPELQKAL
-2208 SLALPTPTQKQE
+2208 ALALPTPTQQNE
-2220 TSDFWRAELEPFA
+2220 TNEFWRAELEPYA
-2233 NAGPPAWA
+2233 NSDPPAWA

-2250 GIVPKRSFIS
+2250 GVVPKRSFIS
-2260 ESISLSESASAL
+2260 ESISLTESASSL
-2272 RTKAAG
+2272 RAKAAG
-2278 LGVASVASVLRAAW
+2278 LGVASMASVLRAAW
-2292 GIVLLAHLG
+2292 GVVLLVYLG

-2316 DAEMAEVIG
+2316 DADMAEVIG

-2343 LFDEQGR
+2343 LFDKQNR

-2360 VHPREIRKALKRAPG
+2360 VHPREIRMALKRAPG

-2381 VFTFHPSSEGG
+2381 VFTFHPSSDGG
-2392 SSSRTAIWEERED
+2392 SSSRTAIWEQRED

-2422 TDGTLTII
+2422 TDGTLTLV

-2438 SATHLNL
+2438 GSTHLRL

-2457 LAHPDEPVHEI
+2457 LAHPDEPVREI
-2468 SRFLPTDLLSISGPD
+2468 SRFLPTDLLSISSPD
-2483 PSPAVKESVSWSPAY
+2483 PSPAVRDSVLWSPAC

-2504 KTNPDWPAVE
+2504 KTHPDWPAVE
-2514 VATSITDKGVVK
+2514 VATSITDEGVVK
-2526 DSMSYARLDS
+2526 ESMSYAKLNS
-2536 EANKVAAYLASRGFQ
+2536 EANRVAAYLASRGYQ
-2551 NRLIAVCGTPSL
+2551 KRLIAVCGSPSL

-2582 DEGLPEDRKFVMIED
+2582 DEGLPEDRKSVMIED
-2597 GNSPI
+2597 GNCPI
-2602 VFTESSLYHTF
+2602 VFTESSLHHTF
-2613 ANIPQTCEAIR
+2613 TNIPQTCETIC

-2634 SQMPSEDQSDP
+2634 SQMPSEDQSYP
-2645 AELND
+2645 ANPDD

-2670 RGNLSSFLQSW
+2670 RANLSSFLQSW
-2681 SELVMRIAPDT
+2681 SDLVIRVAPDT
-2692 LSLGGRGRFLALAN
+2692 LDLGGRGRFLALAN

-2727 AADRTLLLDDLQGAL
+2727 SADRTLLLDDLQQAL
-2742 VQWDITHASFVP
+2742 VQWNITHASFVP
-2754 SVLDQMNILP
+2754 SILDQMNILP
-2764 SDVPKLRYI
+2764 SDVPKLKYI

-2783 VLDTWVADTGV
+2783 VLDTWVAGTGV

-2813 VNEDTNMRNIGTPLS
+2813 VNQDTNMRNIGTPLS

-2836 PDSLHHALRGQVGE
+2836 PDSLHHALLGQVGE

-2927 AVDVVSMIVKH
+2927 AVDVVSIIAKH
-2938 PALARSQLVSFI
+2938 PALARSQLVSFV
-2950 ARSVRNKGA
+2950 ARSVRNRGN

-2974 LRRACE
+2974 LRQACE
-2980 KRLPVYMV
+2980 KKLPAYMV

-2993 PITNI
+2993 PITHI

-3029 LVSASDAPVVDR
+3029 MVSASDSTVVDR
-3041 ALTAEEERIIEEIAR
+3041 ALTAEEEGIVEEIAR
-3056 IGTIDGSLIKPHTN
+3056 IGTIDGLLIKPHTN
-3070 IFEIGIDSLGVIGL
+3070 IFETGIDSLGVIGL
-3084 SVRLRAAGYDASV
+3084 SVRLRAAGFDASV
-3097 AAIMNSPVVEQLALL
+3097 AAILNSPVIEQLALL
-3112 PKRDDNIS
+3112 PKKEDNAS
-3120 AQTADK
+3120 SQAADK
-3126 DWEQRLNSLKSK
+3126 DWEQRLTSLKDK
-3138 FIEMHPEAVN
+3138 FVELHPEAYA
-3148 TQVSVRPCLPLQE
+3148 QMSVRPCLALQE

-3168 NNDDEDL
+3168 NNDKDDL
-3175 YVNHVLLKLKEDVQP
+3175 YVNHVLLKLNDDVQP
-3190 DLLQSAWSVAA
+3190 ELLQSAWRLAA
-3201 ANNEILRTAFA
+3201 AKNEILRTAFA
-3212 ALDSEIVQIVFPAEG
+3212 PLDCQIVQIVFPAEAN
-3227 STLEWAQQRFDGI
+3227 TINWAEQRFDSA
-3240 EQAKGS
+3240 EQGRES
-3246 FISQYRSIARN
+3246 FTSQYRSIARD
-3257 IIQNISTTPPVR
+3257 IIQNINTTPPVR

-3286 MHHSLYDG
+3286 IHHSLYDG
-3294 ESFGMLLDDVAKHYA
+3294 ESFGMLLDDVAKHYS

-3322 IQHVHSQSLDKSK
+3322 IQHVHSQSLQKAK
-3335 SHWEE
+3335 SHWEQ

-3355 DVGEPVTIDRT
+3355 DIGETVTIDRT
-3366 SISALSDIKRY
+3366 SLSALSDIKRY
-3377 AANLRTTVPS
+3377 AASLRTTVPS
-3387 LMQSIFALLLADSI
+3387 LMQSIFALLLADSV

-3437 NTKGLNTV
+3437 NTSGLSKV
-3445 EEVIAYAQRTSAN
+3445 EEVIAYVQRTSAK

-3466 LRYIQQWV
+3466 LRYIQQWA
-3474 NSGKPVFDCLFSFV
+3474 NSGRPVFDCLFSFV

-3493 PVNAPWEEL
+3493 LANAPWEEL

-3508 EYPLALEVEADEAQ
+3508 EYPLAMEVEADDIQ

-3532 SAFGSRSRVDNLVE
+3532 SSFGSRSRVDNLVE
-3546 KMDVVLSTIING
+3546 KMDIVLSTITTG
-3558 ESLSLESFNLSQTSI
+3558 SPLPLGSFNLSQSAT
-3573 QTNKPEEKVWNDNAW
+3573 QTPHPEEKVWNNDNW
-3588 SQLEQS
+3588 THLERS
-3594 IRQIVADFCGLGID
+3594 IRRIVADFCGLSID
-3608 VVLKGTSF
+3608 VVFKGTSF

-3628 LSKRLRTDGVPVSSR
+3628 LSKQLRSNGVAVSSR
-3643 DIMRYSCVGA
+3643 DIMRYSCVGD
-3653 LAQNVLEKTNSVP
+3653 LSQNVLEKTHSVP
-3666 HAAEPAKKSEILD
+3666 DVAEPAKNPEIPDL
-3679 ISAYA
+3679 AVYT

-3689 LNSQDTIE
+3689 LNSEDTIE
-3697 GIFKCTPLQS
+3697 TVFKCTPLQS

-3727 KLSETC
+3727 KLSESC
-3733 NVDTLASALQKVIDA
+3733 NLNTLKSALQKVIDA

-3758 IQELGGQWV
+3758 IQELEGQWV

-3773 YCPEWQES
+3773 YCPEWEET
-3781 SISADGDVDATAL
+3781 SISPDGDIDATAL
-3794 DVLRLDEES
+3794 NILRLDEET
-3803 AFSIP
+3803 AFAIP
-3808 PLRAAIIHRSS
+3808 PLRAAIIHRSN
-3819 ERFFALVTHH
+3819 ERFFAIVTHH

-3843 LMLAHQGLPLP
+3843 LMLAHQGLSLP
-3854 RRSRFADSAHRISQ
+3854 KRSRFADSAQRISQ

-3874 TFWTE
+3874 DFWTE
-3879 SLQGYKVTEVPPL
+3879 SLRGYKVTEVPPL
-3892 PESDSSPHMFF
+3892 PEAESSSHMFF
-3903 SEARVELDISSIA
+3903 SEARVDLDISAIA

-3939 KLTGQRDVVFGHV
+3939 RLTGQDDVVFGHV

-3957 GDALD
+3957 VDALD

-4041 GSLSEPNSL
+4041 GSLSETNSL
-4050 WTPFNSAEALDGQAQ
+4050 WTAFNSVEALDGQAQ

-4083 SCQGQFLSQRNLDDT
+4083 SCQGQFLSQRNLDDA
-4098 LKAFSLAFSDTIIQ
+4098 LKAFSHAFCDTITH

-4118 AYPDCFDHL
+4118 AYPGNFDLL
-4127 PSPTASAAK
+4127 PSPPTDAAFK
-4136 EAVVDSEEP
+4136 DTAVVTSEEP
-4145 SHEPIVRKV
+4145 SHEPVVRKV
-4154 LSEISGVPIDAL
+4154 LSEISGLPIDVL
-4166 QPNSSIFSIGLDSV
+4166 QPSSSIFSVGLDSV
-4180 SAIRVASELRLQ
+4180 SAIRVASELRRQ

-4206 VRGISSRLQLSIKK
+4206 VRGISSRIRASPKK
-4220 QDSLQRPL
+4220 QNALQRPL
-4228 IPDMDQIRP
+4228 IPDIDQIQP
-4237 RVLEQIQRSAEE
+4237 IVLEQIRRAPEE

-4288 IDRMQNAWT
+4288 IDRMQDSWT
-4297 QLRQQNSILRTC
+4297 QLRQRNSILRTC
-4309 FAAVSPSRAVQV
+4309 FAAITPSRAVQV
-4321 VLKTASHDDT
+4321 VLKTAAHNDGT
-4331 FEVISSSECLVEAA
+4331 FQVISSTEFLVEAA
-4345 QTWAKIESIRPSTL
+4345 RTWAKIESIHPSTL

-4407 ESGPEFASFVN
+4407 KSAPEFSSFVN
-4418 FTTQSAKVL
+4418 FTTQSANGP
-4427 DQDSYWDSVIGESSP
+4427 DQDTYWESAIGQSSP

-4447 SYTNGTHTNGT
+4447 SYTNGAHTNGT
-4458 GSSHRTSQLFVGSW
+4458 VSAHRTRQLFVGSW

-4480 LERTCQAAGVSLQ
+4480 LEKTCQSAGVSLQ
-4493 SVTLLAVSRV
+4493 SVSLLAVSRV
-4503 LARLAQVP
+4503 LARLAQVS

-4525 FSGIE
+4525 FAGIE
-4530 GLAGPCL
+4530 SLPGPCL

-4542 TARDVLSTDR
+4542 TVHDVLSNDS

-4559 NAVRSIQGSLAD
+4559 DAVRSIQRSLAN
-4571 LIPYEQTSLRDILTN
+4571 LIPYEQTSLREILTN
-4586 WAHKNPATPV
+4586 WANKNPATPV
-4596 LFNAWVNLLWTGQPA
+4596 LFNAWVNLLWTGQSA
-4611 PQSASATL
+4611 PQSASETL

-4630 FILSTAPA
+4630 FILPTAPA
-4638 RLATEKTSVDALDTT
+4638 SLDTEQTSVDALNTSF
-4653 YLPGQNIF
+4653 LPDQNIF

-4682 LMSESETRTF
+4682 LMGESEARAF
-4692 IDGVAYEIEGLVRSL
+4692 IDAVAEEIEGLVRSL
-4707 ER
+4707 EK